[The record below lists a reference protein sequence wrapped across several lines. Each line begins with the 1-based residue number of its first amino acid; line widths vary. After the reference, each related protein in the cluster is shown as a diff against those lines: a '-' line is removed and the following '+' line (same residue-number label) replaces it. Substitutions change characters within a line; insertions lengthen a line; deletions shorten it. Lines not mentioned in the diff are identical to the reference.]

1 MDIGHLKIV
10 VIYPLLLY
18 LTVWNIW
25 GYDVFSSC
33 KNLREIYVPE
43 SVERVQVEVFGNGIF
58 DNYKNIAVPN
68 HLSGMF
74 IYNGRAR
81 IKYY

>member
-1 MDIGHLKIV
+1 LFIDKAEIFIKAGNGGNGAV
-10 VIYPLLLY
+10 A
-18 LTVWNIW
+18 
-25 GYDVFSSC
+25 FR
-33 KNLREIYVPE
+33 REIYVPE
-43 SVERVQVEVFGNGIF
+43 SVERVKVEVFGNGIF